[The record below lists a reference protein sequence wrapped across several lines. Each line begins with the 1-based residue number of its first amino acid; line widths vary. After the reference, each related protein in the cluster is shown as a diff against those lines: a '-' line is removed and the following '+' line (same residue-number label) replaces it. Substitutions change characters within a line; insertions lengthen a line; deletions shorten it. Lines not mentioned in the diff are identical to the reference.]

1 MLYHCHIK
9 LAVLDVRALLVY
21 RRGRRRSASVLLPGL
36 RLQKAFKDSWQS
48 LKAVGSTSYQPQ
60 RIFPPFFFVL
70 FFFTSLC
77 VCAWAFCFN
86 PKPKLEEWVCCYYG
100 SLPSSSSV
108 CLPLSLSSQFCLH
121 ALLLLLSL
129 FFFSLSTYR
138 PPPRLLWGCRLN
150 SCTVQSMWCK
160 RSCKLFSN
168 FHVRFSPLSSPVKW
182 YESIL
187 SAL

>member
-108 CLPLSLSSQFCLH
+108 CLPLSLSLPSFVFTPSFSFCPFSFF
-121 ALLLLLSL
+121 LSPPIFPPHG
-129 FFFSLSTYR
+129 FFEAAGWTAVLYDPCGASACANCSLTF
-138 PPPRLLWGCRLN
+138 
-150 SCTVQSMWCK
+150 M
-160 RSCKLFSN
+160 
-168 FHVRFSPLSSPVKW
+168 
-182 YESIL
+182 
-187 SAL
+187 